1 MNIIPYNER
10 KTSRDVGGSVRGR
23 MTGNRMWGNAR
34 MLSISGIQAIQEKD
48 CMDFGTI

>member
-10 KTSRDVGGSVRGR
+10 KTSRDMRGSVRGR
-23 MTGNRMWGNAR
+23 KTGNQMLGNAR
-34 MLSISGIQAIQEKD
+34 MLSISGIQAVQEKD